1 MSSLPPPP
9 PPPPASQPAPPGMID
24 APPPP
29 TGPPTTPPLVVP
41 DDAMVVVRNVSK
53 WFKDLVAVSDVS
65 FTVSPGVTALLGP
78 NGAGKSTMLRMLC
91 GLASPSNGTIEV
103 LGHNPRTEPEAA
115 SHIGLAPQQESVF
128 ETLTAHQFV
137 TLSARLQGLP
147 SPDDA
152 AAQALHVVELDPTDR
167 RKLPTYSKGM
177 RQRVKLAQAIVHEPA
192 VIMLDEPLTGLD
204 PRQRL
209 HMVDLFHR
217 LGDEGRCVCLLYH
230 VLEEVERFGSNIL
243 VIAKGRLAAQ
253 GDFRAIRDLID
264 DRPRR
269 VRVRTD
275 RPQVLAGALVA
286 SGTVSG
292 VRMESDL
299 VEIDTH
305 DARALAA
312 AISPLAKRESARLLE
327 VQPLDEDL
335 ESVFR
340 YLVERR

>member
-9 PPPPASQPAPPGMID
+9 GRRPEAAPPQAPAAPVEAAHPAPLD
-24 APPPP
+24 
-29 TGPPTTPPLVVP
+29 VP
-41 DDAMVVVRNVSK
+41 ADAMIVVRNVSK
-53 WFKDLVAVSDVS
+53 WFGELVAVSDVS
-65 FTVSPGVTALLGP
+65 FTLRPGVTALLGP

-91 GLASPSNGTIEV
+91 GLAVPSNGSIEV
-103 LGHNPRTEPEAA
+103 LGRNPRTNPDA
-115 SHIGLAPQQESVF
+115 SKEIGLAPQQESVF
-128 ETLTAHQFV
+128 EALTALQFV
-137 TLSARLQGLP
+137 ELSARLQGVAAP
-147 SPDDA
+147 SDA
-152 AAQALHVVELDPTDR
+152 AAAALQLVELDPTDR
-167 RKLPTYSKGM
+167 RRLPTYSKGM
-177 RQRVKLAQAIVHEPA
+177 RQRVKLAQAVVHEPR

-217 LGDEGRCVCLLYH
+217 LGSEGSCVVVSSH
-230 VLEEVERFGSNIL
+230 VLEEVERFGSNVL

-253 GDFRAIRDLID
+253 GDFRSIRELLD

-275 RPQVLAGALVA
+275 QPQILAGALVA
-286 SGTVSG
+286 SGAVSG
-292 VRMESDL
+292 VRMDGDQ

-312 AISPLAKRESARLLE
+312 AIAPLAKRESARLFE
-327 VQPLDEDL
+327 VRPLDEDL

-340 YLVERR
+340 YLVERQ